1 MYVYAAS
8 ASAFGFSRALF
19 LHVLLRVVGY
29 KAIKKIMGSSLQGSS
44 TSTYELTFV
53 LVRERGKLLR

>member
-8 ASAFGFSRALF
+8 ASALGFSRALF
-19 LHVLLRVVGY
+19 LHALLRVVGY

-44 TSTYELTFV
+44 TYELAFV